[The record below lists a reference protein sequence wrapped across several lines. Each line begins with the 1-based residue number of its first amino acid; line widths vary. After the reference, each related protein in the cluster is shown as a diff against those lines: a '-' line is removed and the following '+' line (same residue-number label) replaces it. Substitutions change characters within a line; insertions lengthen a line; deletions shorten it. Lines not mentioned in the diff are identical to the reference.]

1 MVKPLQKV
9 LWCWGASV
17 LVFIFA
23 ATAVSYFLTG
33 YEAKQLNSTLQS
45 RYKQLQQPIRQV
57 PEQSEITLPQPPLVD
72 VASLLTQAARQQ
84 QVDLHY
90 QQSSERSEQWL
101 VGISGTY
108 QNAIRFIASILQTQR
123 ESLQAFPFTQTLKW
137 QDDDPYGGRLNWQ
150 FLWLTAKDST
160 PPDFNVDPLFKTD
173 FPPMLAEPLKCL
185 SKPDIQS
192 DIQINDWAS
201 VQLLATQTSPLKKAL
216 LNIPGQ
222 PSLTLTENNW
232 IASPL
237 MQLQKVGRDYVAF
250 QHWQK
255 EAGCWSAQ
263 SQKLFL
269 TKDTNPQ

>member
-1 MVKPLQKV
+1 MVKPIQKV

-17 LVFIFA
+17 LVFTVVAI
-23 ATAVSYFLTG
+23 AVSYFLTG
-33 YEAKQLNSTLQS
+33 YQANQLKNTLQS
-45 RYKQLQQPIRQV
+45 QNRQLQQPAPQI
-57 PEQSEITLPQPPLVD
+57 PEAHDTTLPEPPAVD
-72 VASLLTQAARQQ
+72 VASLLTQAAKQQ

-90 QQSSERSEQWL
+90 QQSPEHSEQWL

-108 QNAIRFIASILQTQR
+108 QNAIRFIASILQTQQ

-137 QDDDPYGGRLNWQ
+137 QDGESHRGELSWQ
-150 FLWLTAKDST
+150 FLWLTAKDSA
-160 PPDFNVDPLFKTD
+160 PPDVNGKPLFKTD

-185 SKPDIQS
+185 GKPGILS
-192 DIQINDWAS
+192 DIRITDWAS

-216 LNIPGQ
+216 LSIPGQ
-222 PSLTLTENNW
+222 PLLTLTEHDW

-237 MQLQKVGRDYVAF
+237 MQLQNIKRDHIAF

-263 SQKLFL
+263 SRKLFL
-269 TKDTNPQ
+269 TKDTNQQ